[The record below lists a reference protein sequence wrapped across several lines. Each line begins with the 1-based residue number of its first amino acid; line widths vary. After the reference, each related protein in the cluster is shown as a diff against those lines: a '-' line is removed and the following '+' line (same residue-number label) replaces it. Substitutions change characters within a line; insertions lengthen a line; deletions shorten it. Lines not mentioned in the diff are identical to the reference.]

1 LITALGEL
9 PRTAAAVMLM
19 THGQGGMTMSDKTH
33 EQLSRRSLL
42 ALGGGAAVGGMLGA
56 AASPDRARAAGQ
68 GLKVFMVPKW
78 TTLSYFQACAEGG
91 KKAATELGDT
101 LTFTGPSSP
110 NAEQQVA
117 SLQSVLAQ
125 GPDAIVLA
133 AIEQNNVAPVLER
146 AMKQGVTVVTF
157 DADCAAQARNLFCNQ
172 LTYELAAQSYLDCA
186 LLDDPAGGKAIFMA
200 ATPTTVNHMQQIAA
214 MKHLMATEDKYK
226 VFTPGATYFVED
238 DFSKSEKT
246 MRDVMDSDPSVK
258 MALSGSAVS
267 APAAAQAIVNA
278 HKQGQVWSTGA
289 ALPSLIK
296 KYLDDGSEKAF
307 ALWDPSNLGYMATY
321 AAHLIHTG
329 QLKVS
334 PGATF
339 TAGSLG
345 SFTVSEGKVA
355 YYNRPLIFTKENVS
369 QYPW

>member
-1 LITALGEL
+1 
-9 PRTAAAVMLM
+9 
-19 THGQGGMTMSDKTH
+19 MSDRTH

-42 ALGGGAAVGGMLGA
+42 ALGGGAALGGMLGA

-172 LTYELAAQSYLDCA
+172 LTYKLAAQSYLDCA
-186 LLDDPAGGKAIFMA
+186 LLDNPAGGKAIFMA
-200 ATPTTVNHMQQIAA
+200 ATPTTVNHMEQIAA

-226 VFTPGATYFVED
+226 VFTPGDTYFVED
-238 DFSKSEKT
+238 DFAKSEKT

-329 QLKVS
+329 QLKVV

-369 QYPW
+369 KYPW